1 MRSPGSKPTGIS
13 RDRPTPHI
21 VIPAHAG
28 IDGNRNTRQFRRAT
42 LVGPGLRRGDELSG
56 GRVIWLAL
64 LSLLV
69 WLYLLFARG
78 DFWRV
83 RTDVPPAPR
92 IDWPDVIAVVPARNE
107 EEGVAAMLRSLLA
120 QHYGGAFRV
129 VVVDDRSED
138 STGAIVRAAASERPL
153 RVELVSGTPRPDG
166 WSGKL
171 WAVQQGLDRAAELAP
186 SARYVWLT
194 DADIEHAP
202 GELAE
207 LVGRAERDELDLASF
222 MVRLRCV
229 EPVERWLVPAFI
241 FFFRKL
247 YPFDWANDPRRA
259 TAAAAGGSML
269 LRRSALER
277 IGGLETLRGAL
288 IDDCTLAERV
298 KGTGG
303 RIWIGLARQT
313 HSLRSYASLDDVWNM
328 VARTADAQLHH
339 SLLLLAGTVAGM
351 VLLYLL
357 PPIAALAGNGWARL
371 YGACAWLAMS
381 LAYAPMLRFYKVPVW
396 WAPLALPTAALVYVG
411 ATLDSAWRHRTGRGG
426 QWKGRT
432 HGPSASSNT

>member
-1 MRSPGSKPTGIS
+1 M
-13 RDRPTPHI
+13 
-21 VIPAHAG
+21 
-28 IDGNRNTRQFRRAT
+28 
-42 LVGPGLRRGDELSG
+42 
-56 GRVIWLAL
+56 IWLAL
-64 LSLLV
+64 LSLV
-69 WLYLLFARG
+69 IWLYLLFARG
-78 DFWRV
+78 DFWRLPN
-83 RTDVPPAPR
+83 DVPPVPR
-92 IDWPDVIAVVPARNE
+92 VDWPEVIAVIPARNE

-120 QHYGGAFRV
+120 QRYGGAFRI

-138 STGAIVRAAASERPL
+138 STGAIVRAAATERPT
-153 RVELVSGTPRPDG
+153 RVELVTGTPRPDG

-171 WAVQQGLDRAAELAP
+171 WAVRQGLDRAAELAP
-186 SARYVWLT
+186 DARYVWLT

-207 LVGRAERDELDLASF
+207 LVARAERDELDLTSF

-247 YPFDWANDPRRA
+247 YPFAWANDPKRA

-269 LRRSALER
+269 LRRTALER
-277 IGGLETLRGAL
+277 IGGIESLRGAL
-288 IDDCTLAERV
+288 IDDCSLAAHV

-303 RIWIGLARQT
+303 RIWLGMARQT
-313 HSLRSYASLDDVWNM
+313 HSLRSYAKVEEVWNM
-328 VARTADAQLHH
+328 VARTADAQLRH

-351 VLLYLL
+351 GLLYLL
-357 PPIAALAGNGWARL
+357 PPVATLACDGWTQLFA
-371 YGACAWLAMS
+371 ACAWLALS
-381 LAYAPMLRFYKVPVW
+381 VSYVPMLRFYRVSPW
-396 WAPLALPTAALVYVG
+396 WAPVALPAAALVYVG
-411 ATLDSAWRHRTGRGG
+411 ATIDSAWRHRTGKGG

>member
-1 MRSPGSKPTGIS
+1 M
-13 RDRPTPHI
+13 
-21 VIPAHAG
+21 
-28 IDGNRNTRQFRRAT
+28 
-42 LVGPGLRRGDELSG
+42 
-56 GRVIWLAL
+56 IWLAL

-83 RTDVPPAPR
+83 PADVPPPPR
-92 IDWPDVIAVVPARNE
+92 LEWPDVIAVIPARNE

-120 QHYGGAFRV
+120 QRYGGAFRI

-138 STGAIVRAAASERPL
+138 STGAIVRAAAAERPV
-153 RVELVSGTPRPDG
+153 RIELVSGTPRPDG

-171 WAVQQGLDRAAELAP
+171 WAVSQGLARAAELAP
-186 SARYVWLT
+186 AARYVWLT
-194 DADIEHAP
+194 DADIEHSP

-207 LVGRAERDELDLASF
+207 LVARAERDQLDLTSF

-247 YPFDWANDPRRA
+247 YPFAWANDPHRA

-277 IGGLETLRGAL
+277 IGGIESLRGAL

-303 RIWIGLARQT
+303 RIWLGLARHT
-313 HSLRSYASLDDVWNM
+313 SSLRSYAKLEDVWNM
-328 VARTADAQLHH
+328 VARTADAQLRH

-351 VLLYLL
+351 ALLYLL
-357 PPIAALAGNGWARL
+357 PPIATLAAGGWTQLLA
-371 YGACAWLAMS
+371 ACAWLAMTV
-381 LAYAPMLRFYKVPVW
+381 AYLPMLRFYNVPLW
-396 WAPLALPTAALVYVG
+396 WAPLALPAAALIYVG